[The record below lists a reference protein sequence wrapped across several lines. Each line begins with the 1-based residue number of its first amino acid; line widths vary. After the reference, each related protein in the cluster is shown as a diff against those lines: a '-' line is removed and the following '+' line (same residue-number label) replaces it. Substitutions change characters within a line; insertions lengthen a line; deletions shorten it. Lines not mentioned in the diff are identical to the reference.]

1 MATSIPASGHAASH
15 GDNVDNDLKLRRG
28 MLFYVLTDVLF
39 VIFLLLSYI
48 WLRAFHADG
57 WFPQGTKLPDQQT
70 VYILTGLCVLSAV
83 FYFIGFLGIRAG
95 NGATLTICSALATIL
110 AIVALGGQIRF
121 MGHLPFT
128 TGDGSYASTYIML
141 SGYHIYHLLL
151 GTFLGIGVTHRALRG
166 RYSSDRTAGLS
177 AIGYY
182 WYWMALTPV
191 LVTVMMLALP
201 PNS

>member
-1 MATSIPASGHAASH
+1 MATSIPASGHAAPH
-15 GDNVDNDLKLRRG
+15 GDHVDNDLKLRRG

-39 VIFLLLSYI
+39 VIFLLASYV
-48 WLRAFHADG
+48 WLRSYHADG

-70 VYILTGLCVLSAV
+70 VWILTGLCVASAV
-83 FYFIGFLGIRAG
+83 FYAIGFIGIR
-95 NGATLTICSALATIL
+95 NGSQSTLMVCMAVATVL
-110 AIVALGGQIRF
+110 AIAAVSGQFRL

-128 TGDGSYASTYIML
+128 VSDGSFASTYIVL

-151 GTFLGIGVTHRALRG
+151 GIFLGVGVTIRSIRG
-166 RYSSDRTAGLS
+166 HYTSEKTAGLS

-191 LVTVMMLALP
+191 LVTLMMILLP
-201 PNS
+201 PGA

>member
-1 MATSIPASGHAASH
+1 MATSIPASGHAAGH
-15 GDNVDNDLKLRRG
+15 GDSVDHDLKLRRG
-28 MLFYVLTDVLF
+28 MLYYVLTDVIF
-39 VIFLLLSYI
+39 VVFLLLTYI

-57 WFPQGTKLPDQQT
+57 WFPDGTKTPDEQT
-70 VYILTGLCVLSAV
+70 VLILTGLCVLSGI

-95 NGATLTICSALATIL
+95 NRGALTICSAIATIL
-110 AIVALGGQIRF
+110 VIAALAGQIRF

-128 TGDGSYASTYIML
+128 TSDGSYASTYIVL

-151 GTFLGIGVTHRALRG
+151 ALFLGIGVTNRAIHG
-166 RYSSDRTAGLS
+166 RYSSANTSGLS

-191 LVTVMMLALP
+191 LVTVMMLVLP
-201 PNS
+201 PGN